1 VTFENDIYGV
11 QVAKE
16 GNVYDLKKA
25 IAERTGVA
33 AANQQ
38 LDGFAMPAHELTD
51 DLPLL
56 ALDVDH
62 MHPLLLRQFK
72 PVIVSFAC
80 VLALD

>member
-1 VTFENDIYGV
+1 MT
-11 QVAKE
+11 KE

-25 IAERTGVA
+25 ISERTGVA
-33 AANQQ
+33 PANQQ

-56 ALDVDH
+56 ALDVMP

-72 PVIVSFAC
+72 PVIVSFATISR
-80 VLALD
+80 VF